1 MRQETNKVVHKE
13 ENSSTYPAFCRYKLI
28 FRWKALGAHLEHR
41 SEAERAMPGKQVGR
55 AREKEEE
62 EQGTFFMRHVF
73 GISLLLIRIFREGAQ
88 SSERT
93 NEISCMP
100 PVLEEK
106 ERCFV

>member
-1 MRQETNKVVHKE
+1 
-13 ENSSTYPAFCRYKLI
+13 
-28 FRWKALGAHLEHR
+28 
-41 SEAERAMPGKQVGR
+41 MPGKQVGR
-55 AREKEEE
+55 AREEEEE

-88 SSERT
+88 SSR
-93 NEISCMP
+93 MP